1 MNPIVLNA
9 GKKPMK
15 NHAKTSQFHGLIES
29 MEPCWRF
36 QAECFVKR
44 SLFKGPAKLL
54 IRNARF
60 SPELCRTIPLR
71 GDLPALTVH
80 FPGHTSKKSI
90 LTTNNHLVMV
100 SA

>member
-29 MEPCWRF
+29 MKPCWRF

-60 SPELCRTIPLR
+60 SPELCRTIPLSGAQRRVPKR
-71 GDLPALTVH
+71 GLYQ
-80 FPGHTSKKSI
+80 GMTS
-90 LTTNNHLVMV
+90 VMP
-100 SA
+100 